1 MLRFVASS
9 LAIGLL
15 AGCAVY
21 AEPGYYYPPPRA
33 TYIVPAPAPAPG
45 YYHYPR
51 HGRGY
56 GRDGG
61 WHRGWR

>member
-21 AEPGYYYPPPRA
+21 ADPGYYDPPPRA
-33 TYIVPAPAPAPG
+33 TYIVPAPAPG
-45 YYHYPR
+45 YYYYDYPR
-51 HGRGY
+51 YSRG
-56 GRDGG
+56 GHHHKR
-61 WHRGWR
+61 HWR